1 MGGSVPPA
9 TSSSK
14 PAASGQTRTSAD
26 SPSFSM
32 RDLENEIVDIS
43 SSSSA
48 VSASP
53 SVSSKVKLLFAKS
66 KGSPPSPHG
75 DNADDKVYVH
85 PTPRAKDNIPGW
97 FALVEK
103 QGGPSSSSIVTRKS
117 IPHKS
122 HGALI
127 VDNILV
133 SWIPESLLPASQSE
147 YYVKVELSDLDTP
160 TSSTAFST
168 RADVLVPPPPQG
180 GMYAF
185 SVPLSQ
191 IYSLLVRPP
200 RIGWWSGSL
209 VVNARGGETHP
220 ALFFHDA
227 ECKVPPSSSP
237 PLNIANNSLHNFNK
251 RNVISQE
258 RGVY

>member
-1 MGGSVPPA
+1 M
-9 TSSSK
+9 
-14 PAASGQTRTSAD
+14 
-26 SPSFSM
+26 
-32 RDLENEIVDIS
+32 E
-43 SSSSA
+43 
-48 VSASP
+48 
-53 SVSSKVKLLFAKS
+53 
-66 KGSPPSPHG
+66 
-75 DNADDKVYVH
+75 VYVH

-117 IPHKS
+117 SPITTQV
-122 HGALI
+122 LI

-147 YYVKVELSDLDTP
+147 YYVKVELSDLDTAN
-160 TSSTAFST
+160 SSTAFST

-185 SVPLSQ
+185 SIPLSQ

-227 ECKVPPSSSP
+227 ECKVPPYPPSVSS
-237 PLNIANNSLHNFNK
+237 
-251 RNVISQE
+251 
-258 RGVY
+258 

>member
-1 MGGSVPPA
+1 
-9 TSSSK
+9 
-14 PAASGQTRTSAD
+14 
-26 SPSFSM
+26 
-32 RDLENEIVDIS
+32 
-43 SSSSA
+43 
-48 VSASP
+48 
-53 SVSSKVKLLFAKS
+53 
-66 KGSPPSPHG
+66 
-75 DNADDKVYVH
+75 
-85 PTPRAKDNIPGW
+85 
-97 FALVEK
+97 
-103 QGGPSSSSIVTRKS
+103 
-117 IPHKS
+117 
-122 HGALI
+122 
-127 VDNILV
+127 
-133 SWIPESLLPASQSE
+133 LPASQSE

-227 ECKVPPSSSP
+227 ECKVPQP
-237 PLNIANNSLHNFNK
+237 PLRIFLTAVYANATKETYSFMGCRFDSRPIRIL
-251 RNVISQE
+251 
-258 RGVY
+258 

>member
-14 PAASGQTRTSAD
+14 PTAPGQPRTSAD

-43 SSSSA
+43 SPSSG
-48 VSASP
+48 VSP
-53 SVSSKVKLLFAKS
+53 SPPLSSKVKLLFAKS
-66 KGSPPSPHG
+66 KGSPPHG

-117 IPHKS
+117 IPPPTNEGELS
-122 HGALI
+122 

-160 TSSTAFST
+160 TSSTAYST

-227 ECKVPPSSSP
+227 ECKVPRHH
-237 PLNIANNSLHNFNK
+237 L
-251 RNVISQE
+251 
-258 RGVY
+258 

>member
-1 MGGSVPPA
+1 M
-9 TSSSK
+9 
-14 PAASGQTRTSAD
+14 
-26 SPSFSM
+26 
-32 RDLENEIVDIS
+32 
-43 SSSSA
+43 
-48 VSASP
+48 
-53 SVSSKVKLLFAKS
+53 
-66 KGSPPSPHG
+66 
-75 DNADDKVYVH
+75 
-85 PTPRAKDNIPGW
+85 
-97 FALVEK
+97 
-103 QGGPSSSSIVTRKS
+103 
-117 IPHKS
+117 
-122 HGALI
+122 

-160 TSSTAFST
+160 TESTAYST

-185 SVPLSQ
+185 SLPLSQ

-227 ECKVPPSSSP
+227 ECKVHLPS
-237 PLNIANNSLHNFNK
+237 FF
-251 RNVISQE
+251 
-258 RGVY
+258 